1 VSSRIRPPPRLARK
15 LLISLAALVLALG
28 LAEIGMRV
36 WLVSRGRPYDSGI
49 VKQRLV
55 RAADPIR
62 AFVPG
67 LGGKKAQNG
76 DGSPMGILH
85 PYSGAEVNHDSGG
98 VLAHFRSEPT
108 NDEYTVL
115 IVGGSVAASF
125 AESVSGDLEQALARD
140 PRLAGQRV
148 RVLDYAH
155 AAYKE
160 PQQLMRVA
168 YLLSMGFRPDA
179 VINIDG
185 FNEVALGYENA
196 TNGTNPL
203 YPSFPIWGSIVQDFG
218 AVDSEA
224 LDRTLELWQLRGRV
238 QELVDRALRWR
249 LYKSALLGRI
259 TLVRLAAY
267 MDRRNELQGAIN
279 AKAMSVV
286 HGSKIQRQLQGP
298 DFDTERD
305 SAIRQCAQNWYESSL
320 SLHALCKSRGAVY
333 LHVLQPTL
341 HDPGSK
347 PLTDVER
354 ALDPGPD
361 AWRPGVVLGY
371 PLLRQ
376 RARELA
382 ENGVHV
388 LDATRAF
395 ADAHETLYYDACHF
409 QKPGNEILE
418 RLIAQY
424 FIDHVL
430 EVPTPAPGDV
440 AATVPANGR

>member
-1 VSSRIRPPPRLARK
+1 VSSRILRPPRLARN
-15 LLISLAALVLALG
+15 LLISLGVFVLGLG
-28 LAEIGMRV
+28 LAEIGTRA
-36 WLVSRGRPYDSGI
+36 WLASLGRPYDSAL
-49 VKQRLV
+49 VKERLV
-55 RAADPIR
+55 RAVDPIR

-67 LGGKKAQNG
+67 LGGKKALNG

-85 PYSGAEVNHDSGG
+85 PYSGAEINHDSGG
-98 VLAHFRSEPT
+98 VLAHFRTEPT

-115 IVGGSVAASF
+115 IVGGSVAAGF

-140 PRLAGQRV
+140 PRLSGQRV

-196 TNGTNPL
+196 TQGTNPL

-218 AVDSEA
+218 AVDADA
-224 LDRTLELWQLRGRV
+224 LDKTLELWQLRGRV
-238 QELVDRALRWR
+238 QELVDRALRWK
-249 LYKSALLGRI
+249 LYESALLGRM

-267 MDRRNELQGAIN
+267 MDRRNELQGAIS
-279 AKAMSVV
+279 AKAMFTAPR
-286 HGSKIQRQLQGP
+286 SKLRRQMQGP
-298 DFDTERD
+298 DFDADRD
-305 SAIRQCAQNWYESSL
+305 AAIRQCARNWYESSL

-333 LHVLQPTL
+333 LHVLQPTY

-361 AWRPGVVLGY
+361 AWRPGVQLGY

-376 RARELA
+376 RAKELA

-409 QKPGNEILE
+409 QKRGNEILE

-430 EVPTPAPGDV
+430 QVPTPAEGDV
-440 AATVPANGR
+440 AASTPRSGR